1 MNDREDKGAESRAQ
15 GRRLPLERALMI
27 AVGGGKGGIGKSL
40 LTANLGVCFARSG
53 KRVVLVDADLGGANL
68 HTCLGIDLPTSSLS
82 DFVQRRV
89 AKLEDVVVD
98 TGIKGL
104 GLISGAQDF
113 LGSANI
119 KYTQKLRTLRQI
131 RRLAADVI
139 MLDLG
144 SGTSY
149 NVLDFFLSSH
159 LGVVI
164 IVPEPT
170 SLENSY
176 RFLRSAFYRLLH
188 HRESTRSFLELIDQ
202 AMQPNNSQGI
212 RTPHDLIRLVER
224 MEPERGDRY
233 RAWLSAFRPLL
244 VVNQARG
251 PEDAELGSA
260 VQLACRK
267 YLGIEL
273 DLLGHIDFGD
283 NVWQA
288 VRTRTVLMMQDAESP
303 VTQRIWH
310 VARQIEKR
318 MASLETTGRE
328 RLKL

>member
-1 MNDREDKGAESRAQ
+1 
-15 GRRLPLERALMI
+15 
-27 AVGGGKGGIGKSL
+27 
-40 LTANLGVCFARSG
+40 VCFARSG

-68 HTCLGIDLPTSSLS
+68 HTCLGIDLPAASLS

-89 AKLEDVVVD
+89 ANLEDVVVD
-98 TGIKGL
+98 SGIDGL

-131 RRLAADVI
+131 RRLQADVI
-139 MLDLG
+139 LLDLG
-144 SGTSY
+144 SGTSF

-159 LGVVI
+159 LGIVI

-188 HRESTRSFLELIDQ
+188 HRESARPFLEIIEQ
-202 AMQPNNSQGI
+202 AMLPNNDKAI
-212 RTPHDLIRLVER
+212 RTPHDIIRLVGR
-224 MEPERGDRY
+224 MDPERGDRY
-233 RAWLSAFRPLL
+233 RAWLSSFRPLL
-244 VVNQARG
+244 VVNQVRS
-251 PEDAELGSA
+251 PEDAELGPA
-260 VQLACRK
+260 VLLACRK

-273 DLLGHIDFGD
+273 DLLGHIDYGD

-288 VRTRTVLMMQDAESP
+288 VRTRTVLMMQDVESP

-318 MASLETTGRE
+318 MESLEVAGRE